1 MSGGFNMKHVLS
13 ALMENRPGVLRRI
26 SGLFGR
32 RGYNIDSIVAS
43 GTEDEN
49 LTRMTIVVD
58 GDEYI
63 LEQVIKQLLKLQ
75 EIIDVENVTNA
86 DTVSRQLLLMKVKA
100 THETRIDIIQL
111 AEAFNARIVD
121 IKTDS
126 IIIEAAAE
134 NSVTQSIVDTFEPYG
149 IISLMKTGTVALK
162 K

>member
-1 MSGGFNMKHVLS
+1 MKHVLS
-13 ALMENRPGVLRRI
+13 VLMENRTGVLRRI

-43 GTEDEN
+43 ATEDEN
-49 LTRMTIVVD
+49 LTRMTVVVD

-63 LEQVIKQLLKLQ
+63 LDQVIKQLIKLH

-86 DTVSRQLLLMKVKA
+86 DTVSRQLLLMKLRA

-111 AEAFNARIVD
+111 ADAFGARIVD
-121 IKTDS
+121 IKADS
-126 IIIEAAAE
+126 IIIEASAAD
-134 NSVTQSIVDTFEPYG
+134 SVTKSIVDTFEPYG

>member
-1 MSGGFNMKHVLS
+1 MKHVLS
-13 ALMENRPGVLRRI
+13 LLMENRPGVLRRL

-43 GTEDEN
+43 VTENEN
-49 LTRMTIVVD
+49 VTRMTVVVD

-63 LEQVIKQLLKLQ
+63 LDQVIKQVMKLQ

-86 DTVSRQLLLMKVKA
+86 DTVSRQLLLMKLKA
-100 THETRIDIIQL
+100 THETRLDIIQL
-111 AEAFNARIVD
+111 AEAFGARIVD
-121 IKTDS
+121 IKADS

-134 NSVTQSIVDTFEPYG
+134 DSVTKSIVDTFEPYG
-149 IISLMKTGTVALK
+149 IITMMKTGTVALK

>member
-1 MSGGFNMKHVLS
+1 MKHVLS
-13 ALMENRPGVLRRI
+13 VLMENRTGVLRRI

-43 GTEDEN
+43 ATEDEN
-49 LTRMTIVVD
+49 LTRMTVVVE

-63 LEQVIKQLLKLQ
+63 LEQVIKQLIKLH

-86 DTVSRQLLLMKVKA
+86 DTLSRQLLLMKLRA

-111 AEAFNARIVD
+111 ADAFGARIVD
-121 IKTDS
+121 IKADS
-126 IIIEAAAE
+126 IIIEASAE
-134 NSVTQSIVDTFEPYG
+134 DSVTQSIVDTFEPYG

>member
-1 MSGGFNMKHVLS
+1 MKHVLS
-13 ALMENRPGVLRRI
+13 VLMENRTGVLRRI

-43 GTEDEN
+43 ATEDEN
-49 LTRMTIVVD
+49 LTRMTVVVD

-63 LEQVIKQLLKLQ
+63 LDQVIKQLIKLH

-86 DTVSRQLLLMKVKA
+86 DTVSRQLLLMKLRA
-100 THETRIDIIQL
+100 THGTRIDIIQL
-111 AEAFNARIVD
+111 ADAFGARIVD
-121 IKTDS
+121 IKADS
-126 IIIEAAAE
+126 IIIEASAE
-134 NSVTQSIVDTFEPYG
+134 DSVTKSIVDTFEPYG

>member
-1 MSGGFNMKHVLS
+1 MKHVLS
-13 ALMENRPGVLRRI
+13 VLMENRTGVLRRI

-43 GTEDEN
+43 ATEDEN
-49 LTRMTIVVD
+49 LTRMTVVVE

-63 LEQVIKQLLKLQ
+63 LDQVIKQLIKLH

-86 DTVSRQLLLMKVKA
+86 DTLSRQLLLMKLRA

-111 AEAFNARIVD
+111 ADAFGARIVD
-121 IKTDS
+121 IKADF
-126 IIIEAAAE
+126 IIIEASAE
-134 NSVTQSIVDTFEPYG
+134 DSVTQSIVDTFEPYG

>member
-1 MSGGFNMKHVLS
+1 MKHVLS
-13 ALMENRPGVLRRI
+13 VLMENRTGVLRRI

-43 GTEDEN
+43 ATEDEN
-49 LTRMTIVVD
+49 LTRMTVVVD

-63 LEQVIKQLLKLQ
+63 LDQVIKQLIKLH
-75 EIIDVENVTNA
+75 EIIDVENVTNS
-86 DTVSRQLLLMKVKA
+86 DTLSRQLLLMKLRA

-111 AEAFNARIVD
+111 ADAFGARIVD
-121 IKTDS
+121 IKADS
-126 IIIEAAAE
+126 IIIEASAE
-134 NSVTQSIVDTFEPYG
+134 DSVTQSIVDTFEPYG

>member
-1 MSGGFNMKHVLS
+1 MKHVLS
-13 ALMENRPGVLRRI
+13 VLMENRTGVLRRI

-43 GTEDEN
+43 ATEDEN
-49 LTRMTIVVD
+49 LTRMTVVVE

-63 LEQVIKQLLKLQ
+63 LDQVIKQLIKLH

-86 DTVSRQLLLMKVKA
+86 DTLSRQLLLMKLRA

-111 AEAFNARIVD
+111 ADAFGARIVD
-121 IKTDS
+121 IKADS
-126 IIIEAAAE
+126 IIIEASAE
-134 NSVTQSIVDTFEPYG
+134 DSVTQSIVDTFEPYG
-149 IISLMKTGTVALK
+149 IISLMKSGTVALK

>member
-1 MSGGFNMKHVLS
+1 MKHVLS
-13 ALMENRPGVLRRI
+13 ALMENRPGVLRRL
-26 SGLFGR
+26 SSLFGR

-43 GTEDEN
+43 VTENEE

-63 LEQVIKQLLKLQ
+63 LDQVIKQLLKLH

-86 DTVSRQLLLMKVKA
+86 DTVSRQLLLMKLRA

-111 AEAFNARIVD
+111 AEAFGARIVD
-121 IKTDS
+121 IKADS
-126 IIIEAAAE
+126 IILEATARD
-134 NSVTQSIVDTFEPYG
+134 SVMQSIVDTFEPYG

>member
-1 MSGGFNMKHVLS
+1 MKHVLS
-13 ALMENRPGVLRRI
+13 VLMENRTGVLRRI

-43 GTEDEN
+43 ATEDEN
-49 LTRMTIVVD
+49 LTRMTVVVD

-63 LEQVIKQLLKLQ
+63 LDQVIKQLLKLH

-86 DTVSRQLLLMKVKA
+86 DTVSRQLLIMKLRA

-111 AEAFNARIVD
+111 ADAFGARIVD
-121 IKTDS
+121 IKADS
-126 IIIEAAAE
+126 IIIEASAE
-134 NSVTQSIVDTFEPYG
+134 DSVTQSIVDTFEPYG

>member
-1 MSGGFNMKHVLS
+1 MKHVLS
-13 ALMENRPGVLRRI
+13 VLMENRTGVLRRI

-43 GTEDEN
+43 ATEDEN
-49 LTRMTIVVD
+49 LTRMTVVVE

-63 LEQVIKQLLKLQ
+63 LDQVIKQLIKLH

-86 DTVSRQLLLMKVKA
+86 DTLSRQLLLMKLRA
-100 THETRIDIIQL
+100 THETRIDIIQR
-111 AEAFNARIVD
+111 ADAFGARIVD
-121 IKTDS
+121 IKADS
-126 IIIEAAAE
+126 IIIEASAE
-134 NSVTQSIVDTFEPYG
+134 DSVTQSIVDTFEPYG

>member
-1 MSGGFNMKHVLS
+1 MKHVLS
-13 ALMENRPGVLRRI
+13 VLMENRTGVLRRI

-32 RGYNIDSIVAS
+32 RGYNIESIVAS
-43 GTEDEN
+43 ATEDEN
-49 LTRMTIVVD
+49 LTRMTVVVE

-63 LEQVIKQLLKLQ
+63 LDQVIKQLIKLH

-86 DTVSRQLLLMKVKA
+86 DTLSRQLLLMKLRA

-111 AEAFNARIVD
+111 ADAFGARIVD
-121 IKTDS
+121 IKADS
-126 IIIEAAAE
+126 IIIEASAE
-134 NSVTQSIVDTFEPYG
+134 DSVTQSIVDTFEPYG

>member
-1 MSGGFNMKHVLS
+1 MKHVLS
-13 ALMENRPGVLRRI
+13 VLMENRTGVLRRI

-43 GTEDEN
+43 ATEDEN
-49 LTRMTIVVD
+49 LTRMTVVVD

-63 LEQVIKQLLKLQ
+63 LDQVIKQLIKLH

-86 DTVSRQLLLMKVKA
+86 DTVSRQLLLMQLRA

-111 AEAFNARIVD
+111 ADAFGARIVD
-121 IKTDS
+121 IKADS
-126 IIIEAAAE
+126 IIIEASAE
-134 NSVTQSIVDTFEPYG
+134 DSVTKSIVDTFEPYG

>member
-1 MSGGFNMKHVLS
+1 MKHVLS
-13 ALMENRPGVLRRI
+13 VLMENRTGVLRRI

-43 GTEDEN
+43 ATEDEN
-49 LTRMTIVVD
+49 LTRMTVVVD

-63 LEQVIKQLLKLQ
+63 LDQVIKQLLKLH

-86 DTVSRQLLLMKVKA
+86 DTVSRQLLLMKLRA

-111 AEAFNARIVD
+111 ADAFGARIVD
-121 IKTDS
+121 IKADS
-126 IIIEAAAE
+126 IIIEASAE
-134 NSVTQSIVDTFEPYG
+134 DSVTKSIVDTFEPYG

>member
-1 MSGGFNMKHVLS
+1 MKHVLS

-43 GTEDEN
+43 VTEDEN

-58 GDEYI
+58 GDEHI
-63 LEQVIKQLLKLQ
+63 LSQVIKQLVKLQ
-75 EIIDVENVTNA
+75 EIIDVENVTAA
-86 DTVSRQLLLMKVKA
+86 DTVSRQLLLMKLKA

-121 IKTDS
+121 IKADS
-126 IIIEAAAE
+126 MIIEACAE
-134 NSVTQSIVDTFEPYG
+134 DSVMKSIVDTFEPYG
-149 IISLMKTGTVALK
+149 IISMMKTGTVALK

>member
-1 MSGGFNMKHVLS
+1 MKHVLS
-13 ALMENRPGVLRRI
+13 VLMENRTGVLRRI

-43 GTEDEN
+43 ATEDEN
-49 LTRMTIVVD
+49 LTRMTVVVD

-63 LEQVIKQLLKLQ
+63 LDQVIKQLIKLH

-86 DTVSRQLLLMKVKA
+86 DTLSRQLLLMKLRA

-111 AEAFNARIVD
+111 ADAFGARIVD
-121 IKTDS
+121 IKADS
-126 IIIEAAAE
+126 IIIEASAE
-134 NSVTQSIVDTFEPYG
+134 DSVTKSIVDTFEPYG

>member
-1 MSGGFNMKHVLS
+1 MKHVLS
-13 ALMENRPGVLRRI
+13 VLMENRTGVLRRI

-43 GTEDEN
+43 ATEDEN
-49 LTRMTIVVD
+49 LTRMTVVVD

-63 LEQVIKQLLKLQ
+63 IDQVIKQLIKLH
-75 EIIDVENVTNA
+75 EIIDVENVTHA
-86 DTVSRQLLLMKVKA
+86 DTVSRQLLLMKLKA

-111 AEAFNARIVD
+111 D
-121 IKTDS
+121 IKADS
-126 IIIEAAAE
+126 IIIEASAE
-134 NSVTQSIVDTFEPYG
+134 DSVTQSIVDTFEPYG

>member
-1 MSGGFNMKHVLS
+1 MKHVLS
-13 ALMENRPGVLRRI
+13 VLMENRTGVLRRI

-43 GTEDEN
+43 ATEDEN
-49 LTRMTIVVD
+49 LTRMTVVVE

-63 LEQVIKQLLKLQ
+63 LDQVIKQLIKLH

-86 DTVSRQLLLMKVKA
+86 DTLSRQLLLMKLRA

-111 AEAFNARIVD
+111 ADAFGARIVD
-121 IKTDS
+121 IKADS
-126 IIIEAAAE
+126 IIIEASAE
-134 NSVTQSIVDTFEPYG
+134 DSVTQSIVDTFETYG